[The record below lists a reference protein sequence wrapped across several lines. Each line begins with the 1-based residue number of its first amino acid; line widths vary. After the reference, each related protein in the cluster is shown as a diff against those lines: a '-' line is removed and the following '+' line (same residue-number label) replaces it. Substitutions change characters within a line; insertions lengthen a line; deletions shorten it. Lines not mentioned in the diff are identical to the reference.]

1 MNPTANSAELLAISI
16 WTSDVTSHSKCL
28 QSGSPPSSSHH
39 CCVQL
44 GSELALWLPQEEA
57 QLQVPGLH
65 TLLLYRRFRT
75 LNFRTAKFR
84 LLKEFLDEISWEE
97 VFRDKGA
104 EPLGYSFWEQKG
116 SPSVRIRRQAGKLG
130 SHHGLARTCW
140 SDREKN
146 SKYGLWKQGFVTWE
160 EYRDD
165 IQTRRGGI
173 RKDKAR
179 MELNLRNVK
188 KKTRRGSI
196 DSLVRRDRPKRVYLL
211 C

>member
-104 EPLGYSFWEQKG
+104 EPLVYSLRMLFWEQKG
-116 SPSVRIRRQAGKLG
+116 SPSARIRRQAGKLG

-140 SDREKN
+140 SDREKKIASMGCGN
-146 SKYGLWKQGFVTWE
+146 KDLSPGKNTGMLYRHAEVGLE
-160 EYRDD
+160 
-165 IQTRRGGI
+165 
-173 RKDKAR
+173 
-179 MELNLRNVK
+179 
-188 KKTRRGSI
+188 KTRHRWNWTWGM
-196 DSLVRRDRPKRVYLL
+196 LNKKQEGVL
-211 C
+211 